1 MIRILKN
8 IFSILLVVTI
18 LVSCEEE
25 DGRITFEGPYYV
37 GFSSNTGLIG
47 EAGETYTI
55 QVNQVGPTLGSDITV
70 NYTVEGTAQE
80 GVDYTVVGGSEGTI
94 VIPAGEHFGT
104 LDIQTIDDLS
114 ADGALTLTLTLS
126 ANSAGLENGRGAIEK
141 TLSLTITDDDCPLA
155 DGFAGTYTVVEAF
168 TDGANAPFGL
178 VDFFGEAYQ
187 VELTAKADDPSGTF
201 FIINNSTGF
210 DTYVA
215 DGTEVQF
222 LTCSGELS
230 FNGGAAAIECALFA
244 DLLFETTSYNEGEF
258 SLSANGPLGGFG
270 PYGFKFTKQ

>member
-1 MIRILKN
+1 MSFLA
-8 IFSILLVVTI
+8 
-18 LVSCEEE
+18 SCDEE
-25 DGRITFEGPYYV
+25 DGRVTFEGPYYV
-37 GFSSNTGLIG
+37 GFNSNTGIVG

-80 GVDYTVVGGSEGTI
+80 GIDYTVLGGTEGTI
-94 VIPAGEHFGT
+94 IIPAGEHFGT
-104 LDIQTIDDLS
+104 LQIQTIDDLS

-126 ANSAGLENGRGAIEK
+126 ANSAGLENGRGAVEK

-155 DGFAGTYTVVEAF
+155 DGFAGTYTVDEAF
-168 TDGANAPFGL
+168 TGGVNAPNGL
-178 VDFFGEAYQ
+178 SDFFAESYQ
-187 VELTAKADDPSGTF
+187 VELTPKPGDPSGTF
-201 FIINNSTGF
+201 FIINNSAGF

-230 FNGGAAAIECALFA
+230 FNGGASAINCALFA
-244 DLLFETTSYNEGEF
+244 DLEFEATSYNEGEF
-258 SLSANGPLGGFG
+258 SLTASGPLATYG
-270 PYGFKFTKQ
+270 PYEFKFTKQ